1 MVDTRRAAVVAAAA
15 VALVALAGCGAFTSG
30 AETSLLLVNND
41 DAEHDVTVEV
51 VDDGEVVF
59 EEQQSVEPETD
70 NEFGTLAVS
79 GEHTVRVTV
88 DGETTERTHE
98 FGDGGTLSLGVQN
111 DGSVI
116 VGG

>member
-1 MVDTRRAAVVAAAA
+1 MVDTRRAALVAAAV
-15 VALVALAGCGAFTSG
+15 VALAALAGCGAFASSP
-30 AETSLLLVNND
+30 ETDLLFVNND
-41 DAEHDVTVEV
+41 ETNHDVTVAV
-51 VDDGEVVF
+51 VDDGDVVF

-70 NEFGTLAVS
+70 NEFGTVQVS
-79 GEHTVRVTV
+79 GEYTIRVTV
-88 DGETTERTHE
+88 DGEVTERTHE